1 MAAFFCAMSVRKEP
15 EVVGGLSP
23 PEVVPDAGAAAA
35 AVVGGLSPPAAACA
49 GAGPACGARG
59 L

>member
-15 EVVGGLSP
+15 EVV
-23 PEVVPDAGAAAA
+23 PDAGAAAA
-35 AVVGGLSPPAAACA
+35 VVIGGLSTPAAVCA